1 MSGEHTHP
9 DLATAQ
15 AATDNTTAA
24 LLARV
29 AALEAAPPGTGTA
42 VAEPGVIDV
51 AREPGATFDDQLA
64 SALTR
69 AAAATHKPTLRLPH
83 GAVTWNRTIRAFTG
97 LKIIGAGGG
106 ASVEQPRSNNP
117 YATLVNYRGTD
128 PTKPML
134 LFPNGQTFGVTL
146 ANMAINGTSSST
158 IVNSESASA
167 VAWTSVFENL
177 GMANQ
182 RHAFGTP
189 AQKFLITACTFG
201 GSHNN
206 IANSRGDAVTVGGSD
221 NELWMGGT
229 CLMDSPTN
237 LNTGVGS
244 LFHASS
250 LQKTNI
256 GGLYITCEGTPTG
269 IRVTGGSST
278 APVTFWGPRVE
289 GRNAGQP
296 STGPVIRVEGGSVS
310 ILAPWLAYS
319 LTETVRVAGG
329 DVLIDGATFA
339 PATNT
344 PSTTPAVA
352 QSGGTL
358 RVVNA
363 RRSPL
368 VTRTGGTL
376 THDGT
381 IRTV

>member
-1 MSGEHTHP
+1 MSGEHAHP
-9 DLATAQ
+9 EIPALDAEVARLTAQ
-15 AATDNTTAA
+15 
-24 LLARV
+24 V
-29 AALEAAPPGTGTA
+29 AALGAAPPAPVGSGT
-42 VAEPGVIDV
+42 PGVIEVDSF
-51 AREPGATFDDQLA
+51 PGATDDDKL
-64 SALTR
+64 
-69 AAAATHKPTLRLPH
+69 AAALAHAAAQTNKPTVRFRH
-83 GAVTWNRTIRAFTG
+83 GKTTLARTVTAFTG
-97 LKIIGAGGG
+97 MKLIGAGGG
-106 ASVEQPRSNNP
+106 VSVEQPRSNNP
-117 YATLVNYRGTD
+117 YATLVDFKGTD
-128 PTKPML
+128 PTKPWIA
-134 LFPNGQTFGVTL
+134 FPSGQTFGVYL
-146 ANMAINGTSSST
+146 GHMAINGTSSST
-158 IVNSESASA
+158 IVGSASSSA
-167 VAWTSVFENL
+167 VAWTSVFADL

-189 AQKFLITACTFG
+189 AQKLLLTACTFAG
-201 GSHNN
+201 HHNN
-206 IANSRGDAVTVGGSD
+206 IANSRGDAITVGGSD
-221 NELWMGGT
+221 NEFWMGGT
-229 CLMDSPTN
+229 CLMDSPTT

-244 LFHASS
+244 LFHASH

-296 STGPVIRVEGGSVS
+296 STGPVIRVEGGSVN

-319 LTETVRVAGG
+319 LTETVRVTGG

-344 PSTTPAVA
+344 PSTAPAVA

-376 THDGT
+376 AHDGT